1 VERGDKDDV
10 KLWKDISNMILNGKH
25 DRSIKCK
32 RTELNFSCCRVRE
45 TETSDMCR
53 ALVVAK
59 SSTRMWKE
67 GQDVQ
72 CRRCQSQ
79 IGFAV
84 YQKRQ
89 KEKHEFV
96 KKKYKRKPY

>member
-1 VERGDKDDV
+1 
-10 KLWKDISNMILNGKH
+10 M
-25 DRSIKCK
+25 
-32 RTELNFSCCRVRE
+32 
-45 TETSDMCR
+45 
-53 ALVVAK
+53 VAK
-59 SSTRMWKE
+59 SSSRMWKE

-72 CRRCQSQ
+72 RRRCQSQ

-89 KEKHEFV
+89 KEKHGLV

>member
-1 VERGDKDDV
+1 
-10 KLWKDISNMILNGKH
+10 MILNGKH

-32 RTELNFSCCRVRE
+32 RTELNFSCYRVRE